1 MAVYF
6 LWHWLWAHTP
16 QVLPGTLPFGART
29 FLRTHSSDT
38 ATVRPTPLIQ
48 DNTNAY
54 TKSLIKPDVSI
65 SWAFLRLFQGERQLI
80 QTVLRMMRNGRRQT
94 DGCLQGKLSKQCG

>member
-6 LWHWLWAHTP
+6 LWHWLWAHAP

-29 FLRTHSSDT
+29 FLRTHSNT
-38 ATVRPTPLIQ
+38 ATVRPTPQIK

-54 TKSLIKPDVSI
+54 SKPLIKVPPPPGD
-65 SWAFLRLFQGERQLI
+65 FDPLRRKASQRIERMPPAQSRHH
-80 QTVLRMMRNGRRQT
+80 TA
-94 DGCLQGKLSKQCG
+94 C